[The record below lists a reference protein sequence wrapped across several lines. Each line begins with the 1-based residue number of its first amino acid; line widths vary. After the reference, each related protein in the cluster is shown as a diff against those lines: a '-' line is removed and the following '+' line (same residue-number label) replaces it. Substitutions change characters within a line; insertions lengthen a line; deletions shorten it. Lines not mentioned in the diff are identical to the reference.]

1 MSDTILEMKNI
12 TKTFTGVKALD
23 DVSLKVS
30 RDEIHAL
37 VGENGAGKSTLMKIL
52 SGVYPHESYDGS
64 ITYEGSECRFKSI
77 ADSEKLGIVI
87 IHQELALIPYL
98 SIAENIFLGN
108 ERAKGGVI
116 DWHATTSAAGELL
129 AKVGLNENPNI
140 LITDIGVGKQQL
152 VEIAKALAKKV
163 KLLILDEPTAALN
176 DEESSKLLTLLLELK
191 RQGVTSILISHK
203 LEEIAKVS
211 DSITIIRDG
220 QVIETL
226 DNETRQIDQDRII
239 KSMVGREIVDRFPK
253 RASKVGDIA
262 FRVENW
268 NVYDPQIEDR
278 KIINDVSLYAR
289 RGEVVGLAGLMGAG
303 RTELAMS
310 LFGRSYGKRHS
321 GRIFKDEV
329 EVQLHT
335 VNDSIRHGIAYLTED
350 RKNFGLI
357 LINDIKSNASLAS
370 LDKVSKGQVINKG
383 LENQAATDM
392 QQQMRIRCTG
402 IDQVVE
408 SLSGGN
414 QQKVVLSKWILSEP
428 DVLILDEP
436 TRGID
441 VGAKYEIYTIINR
454 LASEG
459 KTIIMISSEMP
470 ELIGMCD
477 RIYVVTEGEISG
489 ELDRE
494 HATQESIMSCI
505 MNHKRGTKV

>member
-1 MSDTILEMKNI
+1 MSDTILEMRSI

-23 DVSLKVS
+23 DVSLKVR

-52 SGVYPHESYDGS
+52 SGVYPHGAYTGS
-64 ITYEGSECRFKSI
+64 IHYEGSECLFNSI
-77 ADSEKLGIVI
+77 SDSERLGIVI

-116 DWHATTSAAGELL
+116 DWHRTTSAAADLL
-129 AKVGLNENPNI
+129 AKVGLHENPNSH
-140 LITDIGVGKQQL
+140 ITDIGVGKQQL

-176 DEESSKLLTLLLELK
+176 DEESSKLLALLLELK
-191 RQGVTSILISHK
+191 KQGVTSILISHK
-203 LEEIAKVS
+203 LEEIARVS

-220 QVIETL
+220 RVIETL
-226 DNETRQIDQDRII
+226 ENESRQIDQDRII

-253 RASKVGDIA
+253 RESRIGSVVFKVED
-262 FRVENW
+262 W
-268 NVYDPQIEDR
+268 NVYHPLYEDR
-278 KIINDVSLYAR
+278 KIISHVSLELR

-321 GRIFKDEV
+321 GRIFKDGV
-329 EVQLHT
+329 ELQLRS
-335 VNDSIRHGIAYLTED
+335 VSESIRHGIAYVTED
-350 RKNFGLI
+350 RKNYGLV
-357 LINDIKSNASLAS
+357 LIEDIKSNMSLAS
-370 LDKVSKGQVINKG
+370 LQKVSNGQVINQG

-392 QQQMRIRCTG
+392 QQQMRVRCTG

-414 QQKVVLSKWILSEP
+414 QQKVVLSKWIMAEP
-428 DVLILDEP
+428 DILILDEP

-459 KTIIMISSEMP
+459 KSIIMISSEMP
-470 ELIGMCD
+470 ELLGMCD

-494 HATQESIMSCI
+494 HASQESIMSCI
-505 MNHKRGTKV
+505 MNHKRGARV

>member
-23 DVSLKVS
+23 DVSLKVG

-52 SGVYPHESYDGS
+52 SGVYPHGEYAGS
-64 ITYEGSECRFKSI
+64 IRYEGSECRFRSI
-77 ADSEKLGIVI
+77 ADSERLGIVI

-116 DWHATTSAAGELL
+116 DWHETASAAGELL
-129 AKVGLNENPNI
+129 AKVGLNENPNS

-163 KLLILDEPTAALN
+163 RLLILDEPTAALN
-176 DEESSKLLTLLLELK
+176 DEESGKLLSLLLELK
-191 RQGVTSILISHK
+191 KQGVTSILISHK

-226 DNETRQIDQDRII
+226 DNESRQIDQDRII

-253 RASKVGDIA
+253 RESKIGDEA
-262 FRVENW
+262 FRVEDW
-268 NVYDPQIEDR
+268 TVYDPQIEDR
-278 KIINDVSLYAR
+278 KIISGVSFNVR

-310 LFGRSYGKRHS
+310 LFGRSYGKGHA
-321 GRIFKDEV
+321 GRIFKDGKEV
-329 EVQLHT
+329 ELHT
-335 VNDSIRHGIAYLTED
+335 VSDSIRHGVAYLTED
-350 RKNFGLI
+350 RKNFGLVI
-357 LINDIKSNASLAS
+357 IEDIKSNISLAS
-370 LDKVSKGQVINKG
+370 LEKVSKGQVINRG
-383 LENQAATDM
+383 LENQNATDL
-392 QQQMRIRCTG
+392 QRQMRIRCTG

-414 QQKVVLSKWILSEP
+414 QQKVVLSKWIMASP

-459 KTIIMISSEMP
+459 KSVILISSEMP
-470 ELIGMCD
+470 ELLGMCD

-494 HATQESIMSCI
+494 AASQESIMSCI
-505 MNHKRGTKV
+505 MNHKRGAKE